1 MGGKMNRRALL
12 TLMLALMPQPLFAAV
27 PEKPGQ
33 GFNCSFQTGLTVSEK
48 LTLWYGQMGK
58 TNAKTP
64 QFVDA
69 SKLFVR
75 GGMAEGNRMTF
86 WVSDEWPERFT
97 VNYFE
102 PGGKGGLPSAL
113 LTVFSRSNDGK
124 LVLADISHF
133 DPKADSSS
141 QEGKITPIR
150 TYRGLCEVTLD
161 VTLSAFTNGV
171 QK

>member
-1 MGGKMNRRALL
+1 MDRRALII
-12 TLMLALMPQPLFAAV
+12 LMLALIPQPVAAAV
-27 PEKPGQ
+27 LEKADQ
-33 GFNCSFQTGLTVSEK
+33 GFNCSFQIGLASAEK

-64 QFVDA
+64 QIVDA

-75 GGMAEGNRMTF
+75 GGMTQGNRMTF
-86 WVSDEWPERFT
+86 WVSDEWPEKFT

-102 PGGKGGLPSAL
+102 PDRKGGIPSAL
-113 LTVFSRSNDGK
+113 LSIFSRSNDGK
-124 LVLADISHF
+124 LFLADISHF
-133 DPKADSSS
+133 DPKDDSSS
-141 QEGKITPIR
+141 QDGKITPVR

-161 VTLSAFTNGV
+161 VTFSAFTNGA

>member
-1 MGGKMNRRALL
+1 MNYSAISV
-12 TLMLALMPQPLFAAV
+12 LMVALMSQPLAAAIS
-27 PEKPGQ
+27 EKSGQ
-33 GFNCSFQTGLTVSEK
+33 GFNCSFQTGLASSEK
-48 LTLWYGQMGK
+48 LTLWYGQMSR
-58 TNAKTP
+58 TNVKTP

-69 SKLFVR
+69 GKLFVR

-86 WVSDEWPERFT
+86 WVSDEWPDRFT

-102 PGGKGGLPSAL
+102 PSGKGGPPSAL
-113 LTVFSRSNDGK
+113 LSIFSRSNDGK

-133 DPKADSSS
+133 DPKAESS

-150 TYRGLCEVTLD
+150 TYRGLCEVKLD

-171 QK
+171 QQ